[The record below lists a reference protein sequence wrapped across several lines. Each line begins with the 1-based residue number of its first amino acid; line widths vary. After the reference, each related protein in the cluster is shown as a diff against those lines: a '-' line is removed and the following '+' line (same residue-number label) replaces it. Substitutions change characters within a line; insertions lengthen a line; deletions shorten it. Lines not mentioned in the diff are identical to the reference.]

1 METAY
6 FEGFDSGP
14 KVRSIPARASGPRQ
28 LSKPKNA
35 LRAESPIPLVCDGLL
50 ALKSKKRLAICTAR
64 TYLHLKTC
72 VKSTSLGQTPTVV
85 FGTTNLESRIK
96 GANFAFP
103 LIDCKFTQS
112 TSQTDPS
119 RPYPYHPP
127 SHKTAAFRFRTS
139 SPAKSPKP
147 YKWLREDPRS
157 KQDP

>member
-14 KVRSIPARASGPRQ
+14 KARSIPARASGPRQ

-35 LRAESPIPLVCDGLL
+35 LRAESPIPLVCDGPL

-96 GANFAFP
+96 GANFAFTP
-103 LIDCKFTQS
+103 LSIANLHNRLRKQILHGLTLTIHRHIKRPLFGFEHRGRRNPQS
-112 TSQTDPS
+112 
-119 RPYPYHPP
+119 RVNGCV
-127 SHKTAAFRFRTS
+127 KV
-139 SPAKSPKP
+139 
-147 YKWLREDPRS
+147 
-157 KQDP
+157 